1 MAVKGLVR
9 LKCLCLCARCQCH
22 PPAVAV
28 AVQSERVL
36 QLHVSNY
43 SGVGEKIGA
52 GAVISNDFVGRTRRA
67 DGRQIVGTTDERG
80 FLLAL
85 PGLPSPPGLQC
96 DSCSLRATLIEVR
109 SDNRQNLAPQEG
121 YYNLGLAGI

>member
-1 MAVKGLVR
+1 M
-9 LKCLCLCARCQCH
+9 QCR
-22 PPAVAV
+22 
-28 AVQSERVL
+28 ERVL

-109 SDNRQNLAPQEG
+109 SDNRRNLAPQEG